1 MDQHVEE
8 IHSLK
13 QECNTLRGSFDDGKN
28 GLRSAQTLNTKL
40 EEKVGAMEQQLS
52 EGQIQYTRLKE
63 QIDTLKDQALNSQA
77 KEMLEVKDQLRN
89 TQQDL
94 EIASSAM
101 SVLKAEKK
109 NAQTE
114 LEKAKDSFEASQ
126 STIADLETTVG
137 KLRTDANESDQ
148 ERARLCA
155 ENRLYAIIRED
166 LLALCY
172 TVLFSRHTDTKRFV
186 LESGDLREV
195 TRENFREL
203 MEQKRVVGKEHKE
216 AMELI
221 PALTSR
227 LKQVREAH
235 SKTKDFTE

>member
-1 MDQHVEE
+1 
-8 IHSLK
+8 
-13 QECNTLRGSFDDGKN
+13 
-28 GLRSAQTLNTKL
+28 
-40 EEKVGAMEQQLS
+40 MEQQLS

-172 TVLFSRHTDTKRFV
+172 TVLLSRHTDTKRFV

-216 AMELI
+216 VMELI